1 MGIYDPLVFGPS
13 RKVAMSCHC
22 TQIPLHSQRQTH
34 SDPSHEKHRHR
45 FCKCDHP
52 HCASSHPPS
61 FQGNFRRWEG
71 EHQGGRDL
79 SIVLLLPG
87 QGNAEHCGNICS
99 EGSCLAHVVGLLTI
113 LASLVDEF
121 AVACSPLSPTLKLVY
136 GPCALHVPNTHGQ
149 SPLH

>member
-1 MGIYDPLVFGPS
+1 MRNTGAAHANVI
-13 RKVAMSCHC
+13 
-22 TQIPLHSQRQTH
+22 TH
-34 SDPSHEKHRHR
+34 IA
-45 FCKCDHP
+45 HP
-52 HCASSHPPS
+52 VTHPPS
-61 FQGNFRRWEG
+61 KATSGGGKESTKEG
-71 EHQGGRDL
+71 ETHP
-79 SIVLLLPG
+79 SCCCFPG